1 MSIVAFKGGPVVTLD
16 GKGRLTVP
24 VRFKDDLMALEGGQ
38 LVVCKNSTRSLQLF
52 PRSVWL
58 RLEAKLMALD
68 ATHADLR
75 RFLIGSATDLAIDS
89 ASRINIPPEL
99 REWAG
104 LERDV
109 IFMGVGRNF
118 ELWDKARLAAREDL
132 VMAQQDLTSRMT
144 GLVID

>member
-1 MSIVAFKGGPVVTLD
+1 MD

-24 VRFKDDLMALEGGQ
+24 ARFKDDLMTLEEGQ
-38 LVVCKNSTRSLQLF
+38 LVVCKNTSHSLQLF

-58 RLEAKLMALD
+58 RLETKLMALD
-68 ATHADLR
+68 ATYAELR
-75 RFLIGSATDLAIDS
+75 RFLIGSAADLTIDG
-89 ASRINIPPEL
+89 ASRINVPPEL

-109 IFMGVGRNF
+109 IFMGVGKNF
-118 ELWDKARLAAREDL
+118 ELWDKGRLTAHEEKVLRE
-132 VMAQQDLTSRMT
+132 QDMTARMT